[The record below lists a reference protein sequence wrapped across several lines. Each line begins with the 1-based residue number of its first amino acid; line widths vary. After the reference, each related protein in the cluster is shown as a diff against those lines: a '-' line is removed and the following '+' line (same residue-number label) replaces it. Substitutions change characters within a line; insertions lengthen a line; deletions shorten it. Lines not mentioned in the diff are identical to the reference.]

1 MAEGEDGRRT
11 PSTPPVPTSFP
22 LLDNEAPLDLSSAA
36 FTSSSASAG
45 SGATAFFDVD
55 AFLVSHASS
64 GTSLASLTARLSQ
77 HAVQLQTRLEDVVES
92 DFRGFVNLGSALKAE
107 GPRIARLDWKVARAP
122 AASAEDDESGATRTA
137 SVGEGAIEPHD
148 RVGSNLGLDLV
159 REDVV
164 YARDRLRA
172 AEAEVTEVMKRREAV
187 RDKRAS
193 LELLVGLGESLA
205 RLENLLD
212 MEHRDAPRQR
222 RAERRRSRG
231 RSRGDEA
238 DEEAREGEGGR
249 EREQEDD
256 EEISDPQQ
264 SARYWQSFQAIND
277 ELNGGLAV
285 VSDDE
290 DSGADEQDSDEGYA
304 AGSKVNGKVRRPS
317 LARNLSSNDAKP
329 HRRRSSAL
337 LSGPRGAA
345 AIGRDLQSY
354 GSTAIS
360 GDGSQSYEN
369 AISDLSQQASST
381 TLPTRIARAS
391 SEYNALMFL
400 RQRAAEQH
408 LVGFVEAHELR
419 LQRARDCLKEY
430 LAKLVSLLTEF
441 QGSSLLVPPG
451 HGENSEDTNAL
462 LRSWS
467 HAQNKEE
474 RKKEQ
479 ESWLELALSTWSKL
493 GAAREAEEA
502 IRASLFD
509 PWANEVRDYGL
520 RDERTP
526 ERPFSYSSFT
536 QTIHAGVLSDAS
548 ANGVVVNGIG
558 AEDGDRFQD
567 AMARLEDFD
576 GQTQRRA
583 SSLIN
588 LYRRILAFVAGTG
601 STVSQ
606 VAEKVLL
613 GSPHLA
619 PSTASNLQMLEKED
633 RPCDIYV
640 HVICDSICTRLMDEL
655 GGQLFFVGRPEVF
668 HRNFKATSL
677 FLASLEHIAPS
688 KRAAAAFRSSP
699 VNLALQKRWQLPV
712 YFQMRLRDVVSR
724 LESRLAASS
733 GPNNF
738 GIPSAIGDD
747 ESEAASHDPPRMIAT
762 AATLTAFVAPWRE
775 ESHIHELVPRQWRLS
790 LQVLSRYKAW
800 LYDEELPSDLMAQH
814 SAALMSLNKSSS
826 RGHSR
831 TGSAGGYSTPP
842 PSTVISS
849 PVRSGTPTVGVDVE
863 SQTAHDDAAL
873 KTLTIVAADAVW
885 LQNRVESAFEKVIV
899 PKITAVDGE
908 GGQDRDERA
917 LAVIEHLGKTLDG
930 SFQLRRALV
939 PLLGSRVQAI
949 LKTRCAEPLRL
960 VRSVSTQYR
969 GGNAP
974 SSTTEPSYF
983 VGQFLRPLRMYLGRA
998 ERNTHQHQHNQQQ
1011 QQRPAKT
1018 AAQEL
1023 DTETRSLWAQIVV
1036 EDFLE
1041 RYTQSLYTMNK
1052 NFESLRRLKR
1062 PGAGGGGGGGG
1073 GIMSGLFGGGTKG
1086 AGQSNNDAEA
1096 ERMYRQ
1102 MSTDVDWLASD
1113 VEEWALPFEQGGV
1126 DTRIDTSSV
1135 SWQRL
1140 KEAAKG
1146 ATGD

>member
-36 FTSSSASAG
+36 FASSSASAG
-45 SGATAFFDVD
+45 SGPTASFDVD

-122 AASAEDDESGATRTA
+122 AAPAEDDETGATRKA

-164 YARDRLRA
+164 HARDRLRA

-212 MEHRDAPRQR
+212 MEQRDAPRQR
-222 RAERRRSRG
+222 RAERRRSRA

-238 DEEAREGEGGR
+238 DEEAKKEESHGQ
-249 EREQEDD
+249 REQGSD
-256 EEISDPQQ
+256 EEISEPQQ

-290 DSGADEQDSDEGYA
+290 DSEADEQDSDEGYA
-304 AGSKVNGKVRRPS
+304 AGSTVNGKVRRPS

-337 LSGPRGAA
+337 LSGSRGAA
-345 AIGRDLQSY
+345 AIGRDLHSY
-354 GSTAIS
+354 GSTTIS

-369 AISDLSQQASST
+369 GISDLSQQASST

-400 RQRAAEQH
+400 RQRAVEQH

-419 LQRARDCLKEY
+419 LQRAKDCLKEY

-441 QGSSLLVPPG
+441 QGSSLLVPPA
-451 HGENSEDTNAL
+451 HEENSEDTNAL

-509 PWANEVRDYGL
+509 PWANE
-520 RDERTP
+520 
-526 ERPFSYSSFT
+526 
-536 QTIHAGVLSDAS
+536 TIHAGVLSDAS
-548 ANGVVVNGIG
+548 ANGVVGNGIG
-558 AEDGDRFQD
+558 AEDGARFQD

-613 GSPHLA
+613 GSPHPV
-619 PSTASNLQMLEKED
+619 PSTASTSQMLEKED

-640 HVICDSICTRLMDEL
+640 NVVCDSICTRLMDEL

-677 FLASLEHIAPS
+677 FLASLERLAPS

-738 GIPSAIGDD
+738 GVPTAIGDD
-747 ESEAASHDPPRMIAT
+747 EIEAASHDPPRMIAT

-873 KTLTIVAADAVW
+873 KTLTIVAADAAW

-908 GGQDRDERA
+908 GCQDRDERA
-917 LAVIEHLGKTLDG
+917 SAVIEHLGKTLDG

-974 SSTTEPSYF
+974 SSSTEPSYF

-1023 DTETRSLWAQIVV
+1023 NTETRSLWAQIVV

-1113 VEEWALPFEQGGV
+1113 VEEWALPLEQGGV